1 MRRSDARL
9 QNPPPPAPMSVPVSV
24 PVSFFQ
30 SPLRRFSEATP
41 PPGFFTVWRAAPRFV
56 LLCLWFAGGLVY
68 GSVLYLVLR
77 RPFYGVCRFFQRV
90 ALWLAGIRVE
100 LAGAPPLSGAGL
112 IVSNHQSYWDITVL
126 GVLAPGRFIARGDME
141 HWPVLG
147 LFAKFHGSF
156 FFQRRAG
163 ASRAQIQ
170 HLQAHLGQTQTV
182 PWLLFPE
189 GTTSDGC
196 RVLPFKSSLFE
207 AFAQKPDLLVQTV
220 ALSYTHRD
228 GTRLS
233 PFFRSFFAWQGRRS
247 LLVHVWEF
255 LKFKPLR
262 VRVVCSK
269 PQPLAAWGSCRKTI
283 AKTLEN
289 AVRESFHQNET
300 PDESP
305 DKTPDKTPGE
315 PPVLPTLSP
324 VSLDQ
329 KTARHDLA

>member
-1 MRRSDARL
+1 MRRSDARF
-9 QNPPPPAPMSVPVSV
+9 QNPPPTPAPMSV

-30 SPLRRFSEATP
+30 SPLRRLSETSP
-41 PPGFFTVWRAAPRFV
+41 PPGFFTVWRAVPRFV
-56 LLCLWFAGGLVY
+56 LVCLWVAGGLVY
-68 GSVLYLVLR
+68 GSALYLVLR
-77 RPFYGVCRFFQRV
+77 RPSYGTCRLFHRGV
-90 ALWLAGIRVE
+90 LWLAGLRLE

-126 GVLAPGRFIARGDME
+126 GALAPGRFIARGDME
-141 HWPVLG
+141 HWPVVG
-147 LFAKFHGSF
+147 LLAQFQGSL

-163 ASRAQIQ
+163 ASREQIQ
-170 HLQAHLGQTQTV
+170 HLQAHLRQTQTV

-196 RVLPFKSSLFE
+196 RVLPFKSSLFQ
-207 AFAQKPDLLVQTV
+207 AFAQEPDLLVQTV

-233 PFFRSFFAWQGRRS
+233 PFFRSFCAWQGRCS

-255 LKFKPLR
+255 FKFKPLR
-262 VRVVCSK
+262 VRVVCSQ

-283 AKTLEN
+283 ARALEHT
-289 AVRESFHQNET
+289 VREAFSQNEI
-300 PDESP
+300 PDE
-305 DKTPDKTPGE
+305 TPGS
-315 PPVLPTLSP
+315 PPVLPTLST